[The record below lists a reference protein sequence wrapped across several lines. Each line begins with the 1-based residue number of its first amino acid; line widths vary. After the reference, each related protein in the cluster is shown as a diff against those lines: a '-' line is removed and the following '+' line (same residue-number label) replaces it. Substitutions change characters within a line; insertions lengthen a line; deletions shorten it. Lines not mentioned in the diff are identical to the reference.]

1 MRRRRLTAKQCRAIN
16 GLCLRCGAVPARA
29 GLTQCAPCGAEGARK
44 SRAYF
49 REVIIPF
56 REAVLDHYGRRCAC
70 CGEAQVVFLTVDH
83 VNNDGAEHRK
93 TVHASGIY
101 RWLLRRG
108 FPPGFQI
115 LCFNCNCGKQRNG
128 GTCPHQNQNQD
139 QRQIQDQGQNHQE
152 DQR

>member
-1 MRRRRLTAKQCRAIN
+1 MRKRRFSLKRFWAEH
-16 GLCLRCGAVPARA
+16 GLCQRCGLVPARD

-70 CGEAQVVFLTVDH
+70 CGETQVVFLTVDH

-93 TVHASGIY
+93 TVHASAIY
-101 RWLLRRG
+101 RWLLRSG

-128 GTCPHQNQNQD
+128 GTCPHQRQD
-139 QRQIQDQGQNHQE
+139 QHQQE
-152 DQR
+152 HQR